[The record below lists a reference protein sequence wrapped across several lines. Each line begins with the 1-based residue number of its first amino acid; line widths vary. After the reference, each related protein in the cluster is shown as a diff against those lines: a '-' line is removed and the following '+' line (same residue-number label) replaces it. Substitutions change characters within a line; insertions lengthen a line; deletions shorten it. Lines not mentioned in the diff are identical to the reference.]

1 MFQIGQP
8 SPISLYACRGCA
20 EHFCYELPM
29 KLLVVEDERR
39 MLKLLHRGLQE
50 EGHTVLCA
58 TDGIAG
64 LRLVENQE
72 FDVVIL
78 DVMMPR
84 MDGFE
89 VARQMRRANN
99 FTPVLMLTAKDA
111 VPDVV
116 NGLDLGADDY
126 MTKPFSFAEL
136 LLRLRAV
143 RRHFVSSQPVR
154 LRVGDLVLDR
164 CGHQVHRDGIPI
176 RLTRKEFGLLER
188 LMQQAGTVV
197 PRDALTQSVWG
208 KGPTTEANTLDAFIR
223 LLRRKIDRPG
233 CPSLIHTVRSTG
245 YLISSGE
252 P

>member
-1 MFQIGQP
+1 
-8 SPISLYACRGCA
+8 
-20 EHFCYELPM
+20 M

-39 MLKLLHRGLQE
+39 MRELLHRGLEE

-58 TDGIAG
+58 TNGIAG
-64 LRLVENQE
+64 LRMVQKED

-89 VARQMRRANN
+89 VARQMRSANN
-99 FTPVLMLTAKDA
+99 ITPVLMLTAKDA

-116 NGLDLGADDY
+116 KGFELGADEY

-143 RRHFVSSQPVR
+143 RRPFVSALPNR
-154 LRVGDLVLDR
+154 LKVGSLALDR
-164 CGHQVHRDGIPI
+164 NEHQVYRDGNPI

-188 LMQQAGTVV
+188 LMQQPGRVV
-197 PRDALTQSVWG
+197 SREVLTQSVWG
-208 KGPTTEANTLDAFIR
+208 EGETVEANTLDAFMR
-223 LLRRKIDRPG
+223 LLRKKIDRPG
-233 CPSLIHTVRSTG
+233 CPSLIRTVRSAG
-245 YLISSGE
+245 YMLCNEEARS
-252 P
+252 